1 MSCLNWQNI
10 YLLLITILL
19 SCSCCL
25 GGYAITKY
33 YQAERQEQNIKEEIA
48 LVQNDIDDIEQLKQQ
63 EALIKDK
70 QKLVQNLEEKS
81 VNIYAILI
89 NLGAN
94 TVDDVALT
102 DLKIKDGK
110 IFLKGRAKI
119 IKI

>member
-1 MSCLNWQNI
+1 M
-10 YLLLITILL
+10 
-19 SCSCCL
+19 
-25 GGYAITKY
+25 
-33 YQAERQEQNIKEEIA
+33 
-48 LVQNDIDDIEQLKQQ
+48 VQNDIDDIEQLKQQ

-102 DLKIKDGK
+102 DLKIKDGE
-110 IFLKGRAKI
+110 IFFEGTSEKF